1 MSAVFPR
8 AARRFLR
15 HAKHREGVCGETGEG
30 VRRARAAMMRE
41 RRWTR
46 CGRPGL
52 CAIGDGREA
61 GGGWWVGEWCR
72 GCGGCYGCLVRAG
85 LEGLAWTAN
94 PPRPQRRRV
103 EGRSSAPWRHAPPHS
118 RLDEAAAAARATTA
132 HHNTTEPHDSVRSL
146 RQAGELFPWA
156 DTCRAASLHREPQE
170 HRTLSDSPHHK
181 HHKHKL

>member
-1 MSAVFPR
+1 MFPR

-61 GGGWWVGEWCR
+61 GGGWASGAVDAEDATAAWCEQA
-72 GCGGCYGCLVRAG
+72 CRAWRPR
-85 LEGLAWTAN
+85 WTAN

-118 RLDEAAAAARATTA
+118 RLDAAAAAARATTA